1 MIRLSASGLAG
12 RGLWAVSAA
21 LVAAVLLVGISELA
35 YRRSTESLHS
45 LGERA
50 AARAQ
55 LNTLLRGLSDAETGQ
70 RGYLLTG
77 RAEYLRPYDRAVD
90 EVGSVIGTLR
100 ERYGDDP
107 EAGPI
112 VRRIAALSEE
122 KLSELATTLK
132 LFGEGRLEA
141 SRELI
146 LTDIGREKMDAARHE
161 GERLLDIESRRVAQ
175 ERQLVF
181 DTLAMGRVGVG
192 AMAALSLLAIV
203 LFVRQT
209 ARLMHERAER
219 ARAMR
224 EERDQLE
231 GEVVR
236 RTAELTE
243 LAQHLQTARE
253 DERARLARELH
264 DELGALLTAAKLD
277 TARMRRT
284 VGTSPELRSRLDH
297 LVATIDEGIALK
309 RRIIEDLHPSSLANL
324 GLAAALQ
331 ILAREFAA
339 RAEIELEAEVAELRL
354 PEDGQITAYRLVQEA
369 FTNIA
374 KYARARTVR
383 LTLMADG
390 GMARLAVVDDGC
402 GFDPVRTRGTTHGLL
417 GMRYRVEAV
426 GGMLSVSSTPGAG
439 TRIEARLPLVVD

>member
-1 MIRLSASGLAG
+1 VIKLSASGLAG
-12 RGLWAVSAA
+12 RGVWAVSAA
-21 LVAAVLLVGISELA
+21 LVAAVLLVAISELA
-35 YRRSTESLHS
+35 YRRSTQSLHS

-50 AARAQ
+50 VARAQ

-77 RAEYLRPYDRAVD
+77 RAEYLRPYERAVE

-100 ERYGDDP
+100 ARYGDDP

-161 GERLLDIESRRVAQ
+161 GERLLDIESRLVAQ

-181 DTLAMGRVGVG
+181 DTLQMGRVGVG

-219 ARAMR
+219 ARATR

-284 VGTSPELRSRLDH
+284 VGTSTELRSRLDH

-339 RAEIELEAEVAELRL
+339 RAEIELQAEVAELLL

-374 KYARARTVR
+374 KYARARTVQ
-383 LTLMADG
+383 LTMVADG
-390 GMARLAVVDDGC
+390 SMARLAVVDDGC
-402 GFDPVRTRGTTHGLL
+402 GFDPVRTRGSTHGLL

-426 GGMLSVSSTPGAG
+426 GGVLSVSSTPGQG
-439 TRIEARLPLVVD
+439 TRIEARLPLSSA